1 MKRLVMASVVLG
13 ISGCAQPAA
22 ENKATAT
29 NSVEETGAVRFA
41 LADTQGRSVADASLE
56 QAAGGVQISLTTTA
70 MPAGRYGLH
79 LHTVGRCDAPSFESA
94 GAHWNPT
101 AAQHGRDNP
110 AGAHLGD
117 LPNLEIGADGRGAVT
132 YTLANAAME
141 GGANPLRDPDGTAL
155 VIHAAAD
162 DYKTDP
168 SGNSGARIACGVVP
182 K

>member
-1 MKRLVMASVVLG
+1 MRKVIVTSLVLG
-13 ISGCAQPAA
+13 LCGCAQPGA
-22 ENKATAT
+22 ENKAAQT
-29 NSVEETGAVRFA
+29 NSVEETSAVRFTM
-41 LADTQGRSVADASLE
+41 ADAQGRSVADASLE
-56 QAAGGVQISLTTTA
+56 QDAGGVQISLTTMS
-70 MPAGRYGLH
+70 MPAGSYGLH

-117 LPNLEIGADGRGAVT
+117 LPNLEVAADGRGSVDFSV
-132 YTLANAAME
+132 ANAAME

-155 VIHAAAD
+155 MIHAAAD